1 MAATRRLARGLLSV
15 LQSPC
20 PREKATRVGAALA
33 AWEDSSDE
41 RDDGKQVPL
50 LEVPDWPSRPAKPVL
65 LDDQLQISKAA
76 HRVEA
81 NLKVVHSLAHIELN
95 AMDMYC
101 DTMLRA
107 YLIEERS
114 TQSRQLPLEFYD
126 TFLRVAADESRSG

>member
-1 MAATRRLARGLLSV
+1 M
-15 LQSPC
+15 
-20 PREKATRVGAALA
+20 
-33 AWEDSSDE
+33 
-41 RDDGKQVPL
+41 
-50 LEVPDWPSRPAKPVL
+50 
-65 LDDQLQISKAA
+65 
-76 HRVEA
+76 
-81 NLKVVHSLAHIELN
+81 KVVHSLAHIELN